1 YGRPNETGDRM
12 SLALTLVAIGV
23 GAVLI
28 AVWFDIRFP
37 HWAPTDLRRMLMYAA
52 AAWVVPRTAVH
63 TAFHSAGDSMT
74 QKFAA
79 LFVVAFPS
87 LVFMFLVGFWMIK
100 LAQRSLSGLH

>member
-1 YGRPNETGDRM
+1 MR
-12 SLALTLVAIGV
+12 LALTLIAIRF

-28 AVWFDIRFP
+28 AVWFYVRFP

-52 AAWVVPRTAVH
+52 AAGIIPRMAVH
-63 TAFHSAGDSMT
+63 TAFHSAGDSTT
-74 QKFAA
+74 QKFGA

-87 LVFMFLVGFWMIK
+87 LVFMFLVGFWMLR